1 MSSREL
7 VRWGGLALIVG
18 GVLTAIGLAVGSF
31 MAPADPQGVWISA
44 IVFLGVILLLLGLP
58 VLYTVL
64 ARAIGVLGLIGYVL
78 FFASG
83 VLAGAGG
90 TMLGIIGP
98 ALMRVA
104 PSAVNGPPPP
114 EIQNFFMIAGI
125 LSLVGGIL
133 FGATIVRAG
142 VPERVAGML
151 LILGSIVGF
160 VGGIF
165 DFVPHLGD
173 LGTVLTVLAIAWMG
187 YTVMTRHVAE
197 MEPSR
202 APMEGTT
209 GARARA

>member
-7 VRWGGLALIVG
+7 VRWGGLSLLVG
-18 GVLTAIGLAVGSF
+18 GVLSAIGIAVGSF
-31 MAPADPQGVWISA
+31 LGPADALQEPVSA

-58 VLYTVL
+58 ALYTVL
-64 ARAIGVLGLIGYVL
+64 ARSIGVLGLIGYVL

-104 PSAVNGPPPP
+104 PGAVNGPPPP
-114 EIQNFFMIAGI
+114 EINNFFMVAGT
-125 LSLVGGIL
+125 LGLVGGVL

-142 VPERVAGML
+142 APERFAGML
-151 LILGSIVGF
+151 LILGSVVGF

-165 DFVPHLGD
+165 DFLPHLGD
-173 LGTVLTVLAIAWMG
+173 LGTVLTVLALGWMG
-187 YTVMTRHVAE
+187 WTLMTRHVAE

-202 APMEGTT
+202 APAEGT
-209 GARARA
+209 ARARA